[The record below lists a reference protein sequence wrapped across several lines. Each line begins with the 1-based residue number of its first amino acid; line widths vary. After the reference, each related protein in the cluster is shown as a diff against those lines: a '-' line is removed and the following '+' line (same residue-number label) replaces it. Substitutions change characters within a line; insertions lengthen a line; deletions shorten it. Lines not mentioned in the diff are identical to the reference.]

1 MARTARLY
9 VKLDVSFFDDDKI
22 LAAGEKAA
30 WLYLHLLCKA
40 KQLDTDGRLTT
51 LQIGRLGVDA
61 WRPRLARLI
70 EVGLVEAEGD
80 AIAIGKWLTWNE
92 SAADRRQRLEDERQR
107 KADAAAKKARPEVV
121 S

>member
-51 LQIGRLGVDA
+51 LQVGRLGVEG

-70 EVGLVEAEGD
+70 EVGLVQSD
-80 AIAIGKWLTWNE
+80 ADSVEIVKWLSWNE
-92 SAADRRQRLEDERQR
+92 AASDRRDRMEAERQR
-107 KADAAAKKARPEVV
+107 KADAAAKKARMADA